1 MLHLN
6 RRRPKMSATLAKLE
20 NPAREKTIPP
30 TRILL
35 IGYGNPGRQDDGLG
49 AACIETLTQRLAQK
63 VEDRV
68 SIHDLSN
75 IELNTQVVYQ
85 LSVEEAL
92 DVSENDCVVFI
103 DASLNGADSF
113 EFLEIS
119 SSVGACFGSHSLNP
133 QGVLELCDSLYR
145 KQPDGYVL
153 AIRGY
158 EFDQFQEALSNKA
171 RDNLYQA
178 TDFLL
183 HWLNEQATQANT
195 RTKDD
200 A

>member
-6 RRRPKMSATLAKLE
+6 RRRPKVSAKLAKLE
-20 NPAREKTIPP
+20 SPAHEKTIPP

-49 AACIETLTQRLAQK
+49 AACIERLTERHSQK
-63 VEDRV
+63 VEGTV
-68 SIHDLSN
+68 NINDLSN
-75 IELNTQVVYQ
+75 FEITTHVVYQ

-92 DVSENDCVVFI
+92 DVSQNDCVVFI
-103 DASLNGADSF
+103 DASLNGAEPF
-113 EFLEIS
+113 EFLKIS

-145 KQPDGYVL
+145 KQPHGYVL

-158 EFDQFQEALSNKA
+158 DFDQFQEALSDQA

-183 HWLNEQATQANT
+183 HWLDEQARQANT
-195 RTKDD
+195 RAKDD